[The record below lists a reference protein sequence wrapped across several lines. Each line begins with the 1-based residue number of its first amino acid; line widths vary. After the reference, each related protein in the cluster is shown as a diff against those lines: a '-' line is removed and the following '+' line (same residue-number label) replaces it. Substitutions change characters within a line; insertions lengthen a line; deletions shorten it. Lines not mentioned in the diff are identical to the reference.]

1 MKQLKVLIAL
11 SLISLAYN
19 ISILFSVTLNLD
31 WVRTRAAGGQFKEF
45 PFGIRVLDFIVALF
59 MIFLI
64 ALLWN
69 HKDKPMDSKGPMITR
84 LIGYT
89 FFISAFFQ
97 VISRS
102 TNERW
107 NAIPALILAITFLTI
122 SRREQI
128 YRKHFD
134 K

>member
-1 MKQLKVLIAL
+1 MKLLRILIPL
-11 SLISLAYN
+11 SLISLLYN
-19 ISILFSVTLNLD
+19 FAILVSVTLNLD
-31 WVRTRAAGGQFKEF
+31 WVRTRAAGGQFKDF
-45 PFGIRVLDFIVALF
+45 PLGIRALDLIIALF
-59 MIFLI
+59 MLFLM

-89 FFISAFFQ
+89 FFISAFLQ
-97 VISRS
+97 TISRS

-107 NAIPALILAITFLTI
+107 NAIPALILAITFLAI
-122 SRREQI
+122 SKREQI

>member
-1 MKQLKVLIAL
+1 MKPLKFLIPL
-11 SLISLAYN
+11 SLLSLLYN
-19 ISILFSVTLNLD
+19 FAILLSVTLNLD

-45 PFGIRVLDFIVALF
+45 PIGIRVLDFIFALF
-59 MIFLI
+59 MLFLM

-69 HKDKPMDSKGPMITR
+69 HKDKPMDSKGPMIAR

-97 VISRS
+97 TISRS
-102 TNERW
+102 SNERW

-122 SRREQI
+122 SKREQI
-128 YRKHFD
+128 YRKHFG

>member
-1 MKQLKVLIAL
+1 MKLLRILIPL
-11 SLISLAYN
+11 SLISLLYN
-19 ISILFSVTLNLD
+19 FAILVSVTLNLD
-31 WVRTRAAGGQFKEF
+31 WVRTRAAGGQFKDF
-45 PFGIRVLDFIVALF
+45 PIGIRALDLIIALF
-59 MIFLI
+59 MLFLM

-89 FFISAFFQ
+89 FFISAFLQ
-97 VISRS
+97 TISRS

-107 NAIPALILAITFLTI
+107 NAIPALILAITFLAI
-122 SRREQI
+122 SKREQI
-128 YRKHFD
+128 YRKLFD

>member
-1 MKQLKVLIAL
+1 MKALKTLIYL
-11 SLISLAYN
+11 SLVSLIYN
-19 ISILFSVTLNLD
+19 VAILVSVTLNLD
-31 WVRTRAAGGQFKEF
+31 WVRTRAAGGQFKDF
-45 PFGIRVLDFIVALF
+45 PIGIRTLDLIIALF
-59 MIFLI
+59 MLFLM

-97 VISRS
+97 TISRS

-107 NAIPALILAITFLTI
+107 NAIPALILAITFLAI

>member
-1 MKQLKVLIAL
+1 MKLLRILIPL
-11 SLISLAYN
+11 SLISLVYN
-19 ISILFSVTLNLD
+19 VAILVSVALNLD
-31 WVRTRAAGGQFKEF
+31 WVRTRAAGGQFTDF
-45 PFGIRVLDFIVALF
+45 PFGIRVLDLIIALF
-59 MIFLI
+59 MLFLM

-97 VISRS
+97 TISRS
-102 TNERW
+102 SNERW
-107 NAIPALILAITFLTI
+107 NAIPALILAITFLAI
-122 SRREQI
+122 SKREQI

-134 K
+134 N

>member
-1 MKQLKVLIAL
+1 MKLLRILIPF
-11 SLISLAYN
+11 SLISLLYN
-19 ISILFSVTLNLD
+19 FAILVSVTLNLD
-31 WVRTRAAGGQFKEF
+31 WVRTRAAGGQFKDF
-45 PFGIRVLDFIVALF
+45 PIGIRALDLIIALF
-59 MIFLI
+59 MLFLM

-89 FFISAFFQ
+89 FFISAFLQ
-97 VISRS
+97 TISRS

-107 NAIPALILAITFLTI
+107 NAIPALILAITFLAI
-122 SRREQI
+122 SKREQI
-128 YRKHFD
+128 YKKHFD

>member
-1 MKQLKVLIAL
+1 MKLLRILIPL
-11 SLISLAYN
+11 SLISLLYN
-19 ISILFSVTLNLD
+19 FAILVSVTLNLD
-31 WVRTRAAGGQFKEF
+31 WVRTRAAGGQFKDF
-45 PFGIRVLDFIVALF
+45 PIGIRALDLIIALF
-59 MIFLI
+59 MLFLM

-89 FFISAFFQ
+89 FFISAFLQ
-97 VISRS
+97 TISRS

-107 NAIPALILAITFLTI
+107 NAIPALILAITFLAI
-122 SRREQI
+122 SKREQI

>member
-1 MKQLKVLIAL
+1 MKLLRILIPL
-11 SLISLAYN
+11 SLLSLFYN
-19 ISILFSVTLNLD
+19 IAILVSVTLNLD
-31 WVRTRAAGGQFKEF
+31 WVRTRAAGGQFKDF
-45 PFGIRVLDFIVALF
+45 PIGIRTLDLIIALF
-59 MIFLI
+59 MLFLM

-97 VISRS
+97 TISRS

-107 NAIPALILAITFLTI
+107 NAIPALILAITFLAI
-122 SRREQI
+122 SKREQI

>member
-1 MKQLKVLIAL
+1 MKPLKFLIPL
-11 SLISLAYN
+11 SLLSLLYN
-19 ISILFSVTLNLD
+19 IAILLSVTLNLD

-45 PFGIRVLDFIVALF
+45 PIGIRVLDFIFALF
-59 MIFLI
+59 MLFLM

-69 HKDKPMDSKGPMITR
+69 HKDKPMDSKGPMIAR

-97 VISRS
+97 TISRS
-102 TNERW
+102 SNERW

-122 SRREQI
+122 SKREQI